1 MRFLQTEWHRHE
13 RDRNAWE
20 IERAEMKSRIA
31 RLEGE
36 ARTAKRLHDS
46 LGKHV
51 KILEIA
57 LTREREKV
65 KSLNKGEKVDVQ
77 RNPRDVAREELKA
90 MGKGLL
96 VHFIPKSITDTYQNL
111 LSRACDYWILT
122 LSKRIRSTKDCGKML
137 KGKNPGPI

>member
-1 MRFLQTEWHRHE
+1 
-13 RDRNAWE
+13 
-20 IERAEMKSRIA
+20 MKSRIA

-57 LTREREKV
+57 LTKEREKV
-65 KSLNKGEKVDVQ
+65 KNLGKGEKVDMQ
-77 RNPRDVAREELKA
+77 RDPRDVAREELKA

-96 VHFIPKSITDTYQNL
+96 VPPTLGQ
-111 LSRACDYWILT
+111 ILNHYRT
-122 LSKRIRSTKDCGKML
+122 IFEGGTS
-137 KGKNPGPI
+137 PGS

>member
-57 LTREREKV
+57 LTKEREKV
-65 KSLNKGEKVDVQ
+65 KNLSKGEKVDIQ
-77 RNPRDVAREELKA
+77 RDPKDVAREELKA

-96 VHFIPKSITDTYQNL
+96 VFPTWDQ
-111 LSRACDYWILT
+111 
-122 LSKRIRSTKDCGKML
+122 
-137 KGKNPGPI
+137 

>member
-57 LTREREKV
+57 LTKEREKV
-65 KSLNKGEKVDVQ
+65 KNMSKGEKVDMQ
-77 RNPRDVAREELKA
+77 RDPRDVAREELKA
-90 MGKGLL
+90 MGKGVLVPLSSDQLL
-96 VHFIPKSITDTYQNL
+96 NHYRTT
-111 LSRACDYWILT
+111 AE
-122 LSKRIRSTKDCGKML
+122 RST
-137 KGKNPGPI
+137 PPES

>member
-36 ARTAKRLHDS
+36 ARTAKRLHES
-46 LGKHV
+46 LGNQD

-57 LTREREKV
+57 LTKEREKI
-65 KSLNKGEKVDVQ
+65 KSLSKGEKVDLQ
-77 RNPRDVAREELKA
+77 RDPREVAREELKA
-90 MGKGLL
+90 LGKGLL
-96 VHFIPKSITDTYQNL
+96 CYLCYEF
-111 LSRACDYWILT
+111 
-122 LSKRIRSTKDCGKML
+122 
-137 KGKNPGPI
+137 

>member
-57 LTREREKV
+57 LTKEREKI
-65 KSLNKGEKVDVQ
+65 KSVSRGEEAD
-77 RNPRDVAREELKA
+77 
-90 MGKGLL
+90 
-96 VHFIPKSITDTYQNL
+96 
-111 LSRACDYWILT
+111 
-122 LSKRIRSTKDCGKML
+122 LSKDSRQMAKQELQALRNGSFAGDSVRSRDPADQMQGTCL
-137 KGKNPGPI
+137 FEE

>member
-1 MRFLQTEWHRHE
+1 
-13 RDRNAWE
+13 
-20 IERAEMKSRIA
+20 MKSRIA

-57 LTREREKV
+57 LTKERERV
-65 KSLNKGEKVDVQ
+65 KYLSKGEKIDIQ
-77 RNPRDVAREELKA
+77 RDPRDVAREELKA

-96 VHFIPKSITDTYQNL
+96 VFPTLDPL
-111 LSRACDYWILT
+111 LNHYRTTAE
-122 LSKRIRSTKDCGKML
+122 RSTP
-137 KGKNPGPI
+137 PGP

>member
-57 LTREREKV
+57 LTKEREKV
-65 KSLNKGEKVDVQ
+65 KSLSKGEKVDVQ

-96 VHFIPKSITDTYQNL
+96 NS
-111 LSRACDYWILT
+111 SST
-122 LSKRIRSTKDCGKML
+122 LPRIHD
-137 KGKNPGPI
+137 